1 LEALE
6 GVSHVRSLLFVPAD
20 QEAKLHKA
28 AVVPCDGVIIDLEDG
43 VTAAR
48 KIDARA
54 GALKALRDLGLA
66 PRERLVRINAL
77 STPWGP
83 DDLAALRGTDT
94 LPDVVIV
101 PKVNGPN
108 DVLEVARVLEGT
120 AVRVLPHVETARSLL
135 ASPEIAACH
144 PSVMGLFFGA
154 GDYLAETGGERTT
167 QSLLYPRS
175 VIATAAAA
183 AGVAAIDTPWFNLG
197 DLSGL
202 EADARAAAELGFSGK
217 AAIHPK
223 QIPVINRIF
232 TPPAERVAWARRV
245 LAAARQEGAGV
256 WVVDGEMADAM
267 TVRIA
272 RRVLAAA
279 AGRSNGGPP
288 TAG

>member
-1 LEALE
+1 
-6 GVSHVRSLLFVPAD
+6 
-20 QEAKLHKA
+20 
-28 AVVPCDGVIIDLEDG
+28 
-43 VTAAR
+43 
-48 KIDARA
+48 
-54 GALKALRDLGLA
+54 
-66 PRERLVRINAL
+66 
-77 STPWGP
+77 
-83 DDLAALRGTDT
+83 
-94 LPDVVIV
+94 
-101 PKVNGPN
+101 
-108 DVLEVARVLEGT
+108 
-120 AVRVLPHVETARSLL
+120 
-135 ASPEIAACH
+135 
-144 PSVMGLFFGA
+144 MGLFFGA